1 MKQRDV
7 AIIGGGFAGL
17 MAAIVCAKNGKKASV
32 FLYGSGSFP
41 LNSGLIDLLG
51 YDEARAWVK
60 DPLKAIE
67 QLPAE
72 HPYHRIGKES
82 IEEAAGFFLKLM
94 EEEGFPYCGSLH
106 EQQSAVTPVGTLKSG
121 VCMDAGTRHEGF
133 KVPTGVTADCCSCRL
148 PQ

>member
-51 YDEARAWVK
+51 YDEAHTWVK
-60 DPLKAIE
+60 DPLAAIE

-72 HPYHRIGKES
+72 HPYHRIGKAS
-82 IEEAAGFFLKLM
+82 IEEAAG
-94 EEEGFPYCGSLH
+94 
-106 EQQSAVTPVGTLKSG
+106 
-121 VCMDAGTRHEGF
+121 
-133 KVPTGVTADCCSCRL
+133 
-148 PQ
+148 